1 MSKSLLSDMF
11 REKVSKMGYDMRNEA
26 VPAIGYP
33 TGFLNF
39 DYLNG
44 YIAVEKNPETEEY
57 EEYYNLGI
65 EDGSYV
71 SFIANTGVGKSTLVC
86 QIAANIARRFETTT
100 IFEDMIE
107 ATGMN
112 DARRLELS
120 KFTED
125 EYRKRYIIRNTGVTT
140 ESIYARIKMIHDLK
154 IEHPEDFLYD
164 TGRRDLQGKPI
175 MKLEPTIYIIDSI
188 AMLMPEK
195 YIEEDEL
202 AGKSMGAASALIASN
217 VFKMIIPLLKSANI
231 ILFGINHIL
240 EDVQMTAMPKKN
252 PVPYLKQGERIP
264 KGRTATFLAN
274 NIIRLDNANK
284 LKVDEGYHIEGS
296 VIEASLVKSRAS
308 GKKKPTRLV
317 LDFANGFDPWLSA
330 LETMKYNKLLYGGGA
345 SLAVDPE
352 KQFKFSL
359 GTFRDK
365 VLNDQEFRNA
375 FIKHALE
382 YLKTTVMR
390 SASTNID
397 ENHIDDL
404 ISNPDLFKVN

>member
-44 YIAVEKNPETEEY
+44 YIATEKNPETEEY

-112 DARRLELS
+112 DSRRLELS

-375 FIKHALE
+375 FIRHALD

-390 SASTNID
+390 SATTNID

>member
-26 VPAIGYP
+26 IPAIGYP

-44 YIAVEKNPETEEY
+44 YIATEKNPETEEY

-112 DARRLELS
+112 DSRRLELS

-125 EYRKRYIIRNTGVTT
+125 EYKKRYIIRNTGVTT

-375 FIKHALE
+375 FIKHSLD

-390 SASTNID
+390 SATTNID

>member
-44 YIAVEKNPETEEY
+44 YIATEKNPETEEY

-112 DARRLELS
+112 DSRRLELS

-125 EYRKRYIIRNTGVTT
+125 EYKKRYIIRNTGVTT

-375 FIKHALE
+375 FVKHALD

>member
-1 MSKSLLSDMF
+1 MF

-44 YIAVEKNPETEEY
+44 YIATEKNPETEEY

-112 DARRLELS
+112 DSRRLELS

-359 GTFRDK
+359 GTYRDK

-375 FIKHALE
+375 FIRHALD

-390 SASTNID
+390 SATTNID

>member
-125 EYRKRYIIRNTGVTT
+125 EYKKRYIIRNTGVTT

-375 FIKHALE
+375 FIKHALD

-390 SASTNID
+390 SATTNID

>member
-44 YIAVEKNPETEEY
+44 YIATEKNPETEEY

-112 DARRLELS
+112 DSRRLELS

-154 IEHPEDFLYD
+154 IEHPEDFIYD

-375 FIKHALE
+375 FVKHALD

-390 SASTNID
+390 SATTNID

>member
-375 FIKHALE
+375 FIKHSLE

>member
-44 YIAVEKNPETEEY
+44 YIATEKNPETEEY

-112 DARRLELS
+112 DSRRLELS

-164 TGRRDLQGKPI
+164 TGRKDLQGKPI

-375 FIKHALE
+375 FIKHSLD

-390 SASTNID
+390 SATTNID

>member
-44 YIAVEKNPETEEY
+44 YIATEKNPETEEY

-112 DARRLELS
+112 ESRRLELS

-125 EYRKRYIIRNTGVTT
+125 EYKKRYIIRNTGVTT

-375 FIKHALE
+375 FIKHSLD

-390 SASTNID
+390 SATTNID

>member
-44 YIAVEKNPETEEY
+44 YIATEKNPETEEY

-112 DARRLELS
+112 DSRRLELS

-125 EYRKRYIIRNTGVTT
+125 EYKKRYIIRNTGVTT

-375 FIKHALE
+375 FIKYSLD

-390 SASTNID
+390 SATTNID

>member
-44 YIAVEKNPETEEY
+44 YIATEKNPETEEY

-112 DARRLELS
+112 DSRRLELS

-125 EYRKRYIIRNTGVTT
+125 EYKKRYIIRNTGVTT

-154 IEHPEDFLYD
+154 IEHPEDFIYD

-274 NIIRLDNANK
+274 NIIRLDSANK

-365 VLNDQEFRNA
+365 VLSDQEFRNA
-375 FIKHALE
+375 FVKHALD

-390 SASTNID
+390 SATTNID

>member
-44 YIAVEKNPETEEY
+44 YIATEKNPETEEY

-112 DARRLELS
+112 DSRRLELS

-125 EYRKRYIIRNTGVTT
+125 EYKKRYIIRNTGVTT

-154 IEHPEDFLYD
+154 IEHPEDFIYD

-375 FIKHALE
+375 FIKHSLE

-390 SASTNID
+390 SATTNID

>member
-44 YIAVEKNPETEEY
+44 YIATEKNLETEEY

-112 DARRLELS
+112 DSRRLELS

-125 EYRKRYIIRNTGVTT
+125 EYKKRYIIRNTGVTT

-154 IEHPEDFLYD
+154 IEHPEDFIYD

-375 FIKHALE
+375 FVKHALD

-390 SASTNID
+390 SATTNID

>member
-44 YIAVEKNPETEEY
+44 YIATEKNPETEEY

-375 FIKHALE
+375 FVKHALE

-390 SASTNID
+390 SATTNID

>member
-44 YIAVEKNPETEEY
+44 YIATEKNSETEEY

-112 DARRLELS
+112 DSRRLELS

-125 EYRKRYIIRNTGVTT
+125 EYKKRYIIRNTGVTT

-154 IEHPEDFLYD
+154 IEHPEDFIYD

-375 FIKHALE
+375 FVKHALD

>member
-44 YIAVEKNPETEEY
+44 YIATEKNPETEEY

-112 DARRLELS
+112 DSRRLELS

-125 EYRKRYIIRNTGVTT
+125 EYKKRYIIRNTGVTT

-154 IEHPEDFLYD
+154 IEHPEDFIYD

-317 LDFANGFDPWLSA
+317 
-330 LETMKYNKLLYGGGA
+330 
-345 SLAVDPE
+345 
-352 KQFKFSL
+352 
-359 GTFRDK
+359 
-365 VLNDQEFRNA
+365 
-375 FIKHALE
+375 
-382 YLKTTVMR
+382 
-390 SASTNID
+390 
-397 ENHIDDL
+397 
-404 ISNPDLFKVN
+404 

>member
-44 YIAVEKNPETEEY
+44 YIATEKNPETEEY

-112 DARRLELS
+112 DSRRLELS

-125 EYRKRYIIRNTGVTT
+125 EYKKRYIIRNTGVTT

-154 IEHPEDFLYD
+154 IEHPEDFIYD

-365 VLNDQEFRNA
+365 VLNDQEFRNV
-375 FIKHALE
+375 FVKHALD

-390 SASTNID
+390 SATTNID

>member
-44 YIAVEKNPETEEY
+44 YIATEKNPETEEY

-112 DARRLELS
+112 DSRRLELS

-125 EYRKRYIIRNTGVTT
+125 EYKKRYIIRNTGVTT

-154 IEHPEDFLYD
+154 IEHPEDFIYD

-365 VLNDQEFRNA
+365 ILSDQEFRNA
-375 FIKHALE
+375 FVKHSLD

-390 SASTNID
+390 SATTNID
-397 ENHIDDL
+397 ENHIDNL

>member
-44 YIAVEKNPETEEY
+44 YIATEKNPETEEY

-112 DARRLELS
+112 DSRRLELS

-125 EYRKRYIIRNTGVTT
+125 EYKKRYIIRNTGVTT

-217 VFKMIIPLLKSANI
+217 GFKMIIPLLKSANI
-231 ILFGINHIL
+231 ILFGINDIL

-365 VLNDQEFRNA
+365 VLNDKEFRNA
-375 FIKHALE
+375 FIKHSLD

-390 SASTNID
+390 SATTNID

>member
-375 FIKHALE
+375 FIKHALD

-390 SASTNID
+390 SATTNID

>member
-1 MSKSLLSDMF
+1 
-11 REKVSKMGYDMRNEA
+11 MRNEA

-44 YIAVEKNPETEEY
+44 YIATEKNPETEEY

-112 DARRLELS
+112 DSRRLELS

-125 EYRKRYIIRNTGVTT
+125 EYKKRYIIRNTGVTT

-365 VLNDQEFRNA
+365 VLNDKEFRNA
-375 FIKHALE
+375 FIKHSLD

-390 SASTNID
+390 SATTNID

>member
-44 YIAVEKNPETEEY
+44 YIATEKNPETEEY

-112 DARRLELS
+112 DSRRLELS

-154 IEHPEDFLYD
+154 IEHPEDFIYD

-375 FIKHALE
+375 FVKYALD

-390 SASTNID
+390 SATTNID

>member
-44 YIAVEKNPETEEY
+44 YIATEKNPETEEY

-112 DARRLELS
+112 DSRRLELS

-375 FIKHALE
+375 FVKHSLD

-390 SASTNID
+390 SATTNID

>member
-44 YIAVEKNPETEEY
+44 YIATEKNPETEEY

-112 DARRLELS
+112 DSRRLELS

-125 EYRKRYIIRNTGVTT
+125 EYKKRYIIRNTGVTT

-154 IEHPEDFLYD
+154 IEHPEDFIYD

-274 NIIRLDNANK
+274 NIIRLDNSNK

-365 VLNDQEFRNA
+365 VLSDQEFRNA
-375 FIKHALE
+375 FVKHALD

-390 SASTNID
+390 SATTNID

>member
-44 YIAVEKNPETEEY
+44 YIATEKNPETEEY

-112 DARRLELS
+112 DSRRLELS

-125 EYRKRYIIRNTGVTT
+125 EYKKRYIIRNTGVTT

-375 FIKHALE
+375 FVKHALD

-390 SASTNID
+390 SATTNID

>member
-44 YIAVEKNPETEEY
+44 YIATEKNPETEEY

-112 DARRLELS
+112 DSRRLELS

-125 EYRKRYIIRNTGVTT
+125 EYKKRYIIRNTGVTT

-154 IEHPEDFLYD
+154 IEHPEDFIYD

-231 ILFGINHIL
+231 ILFGINHII

-375 FIKHALE
+375 FVKHALD

>member
-44 YIAVEKNPETEEY
+44 YIAVEKNPETEDY

-317 LDFANGFDPWLSA
+317 LDFANGFDPWLSV

-359 GTFRDK
+359 GAFRDK

-375 FIKHALE
+375 FIRHALD

-390 SASTNID
+390 SATTNID

>member
-44 YIAVEKNPETEEY
+44 YIATEKNPETEEY

-112 DARRLELS
+112 DSRRLELS

-359 GTFRDK
+359 GTYRDK

-375 FIKHALE
+375 FIRHALD

-390 SASTNID
+390 SATTNID

>member
-44 YIAVEKNPETEEY
+44 YIATEKNPETEEY

-112 DARRLELS
+112 DSRRLELS

-125 EYRKRYIIRNTGVTT
+125 EYKKRYIIRNTGVTT

-154 IEHPEDFLYD
+154 IEHPEDFIYD

-375 FIKHALE
+375 FIKHSLD

-390 SASTNID
+390 SATTNID

>member
-44 YIAVEKNPETEEY
+44 YIATEKNPETEEY

-112 DARRLELS
+112 DSRRLELS

-125 EYRKRYIIRNTGVTT
+125 EYKKRYIIRNTGVTT

-154 IEHPEDFLYD
+154 IEHPEDFIYN

-375 FIKHALE
+375 FIKHSLD

-390 SASTNID
+390 SATTNID

>member
-44 YIAVEKNPETEEY
+44 YIATEKNPETEEY

-112 DARRLELS
+112 DSRRLELS

-125 EYRKRYIIRNTGVTT
+125 EYKKRYIIRNTGVTT

-154 IEHPEDFLYD
+154 IEHPEDFIYD
-164 TGRRDLQGKPI
+164 TGRKDLQGKPI

-375 FIKHALE
+375 FIKHSLD

-390 SASTNID
+390 SATTNID

>member
-44 YIAVEKNPETEEY
+44 YIATEKNPETEEY

-164 TGRRDLQGKPI
+164 TGRKDLQGKPI

-365 VLNDQEFRNA
+365 VLNDQDFRNA
-375 FIKHALE
+375 FIKHSLD

-390 SASTNID
+390 SATTNID

>member
-44 YIAVEKNPETEEY
+44 YIATEKNPETEEY

-112 DARRLELS
+112 DSRRLELS

-125 EYRKRYIIRNTGVTT
+125 EYKKRYIIRNTVVTT

-154 IEHPEDFLYD
+154 IEHPEDFIYD

-375 FIKHALE
+375 FVKHALD

>member
-44 YIAVEKNPETEEY
+44 YIATEKNPETEEY

-71 SFIANTGVGKSTLVC
+71 SFIANTGIGKSTLVC

-112 DARRLELS
+112 DSRRLELS

-125 EYRKRYIIRNTGVTT
+125 EYKKRYIIRNTGVTT

-154 IEHPEDFLYD
+154 IEHPEDFIYD

-375 FIKHALE
+375 FVKHALD

-390 SASTNID
+390 SATTNID

>member
-44 YIAVEKNPETEEY
+44 YIATEKNPETEEY

-112 DARRLELS
+112 DSRRLELS

-125 EYRKRYIIRNTGVTT
+125 EYKKRYIIRNTGVTT

-154 IEHPEDFLYD
+154 IEHLEDFIYD

-202 AGKSMGAASALIASN
+202 AGKSIGAASALIASN

-375 FIKHALE
+375 FVKHALD

>member
-44 YIAVEKNPETEEY
+44 YIATEKNPETEEY

-112 DARRLELS
+112 DSRRLELS

-125 EYRKRYIIRNTGVTT
+125 EYKKRYIIRNTGVTT

-154 IEHPEDFLYD
+154 IEHPEDFIYD

-284 LKVDEGYHIEGS
+284 LKLDEGYHIEGS

-375 FIKHALE
+375 FVKHSLD

-390 SASTNID
+390 SATTNID

>member
-11 REKVSKMGYDMRNEA
+11 REKVSKMGYDMRNKA

-44 YIAVEKNPETEEY
+44 YIATEKNPETEEY

-112 DARRLELS
+112 DSRRLELS

-125 EYRKRYIIRNTGVTT
+125 EYKKRYIIRNTGVTT

-154 IEHPEDFLYD
+154 IEHPEDFIYD

-375 FIKHALE
+375 FVKHALD